1 MHANIEIAL
10 QQQRLIE
17 AGAAAALWERDEL
30 EAEAAAKRRPSPLQ
44 RRRGLT
50 EQQVA
55 DQLGI
60 SLWTVKRERKRGR
73 LGHVPDRS
81 APGPDPARTA
91 RGVPRRDHHGRPPM
105 PKPPTERPDAIA
117 GHWLSTRGNSP
128 VWCATWFDP
137 ATRQTRR
144 ASLGETD
151 FRAAR
156 LALAQFALAR
166 AEPRRARPEDTP
178 LDEILL
184 RYWEQHARHQP
195 SAEPARRGLRFWSDA
210 EVFDLLHPVAF
221 TAAVVKI
228 AALGDDAVERRSGL
242 REPLFGLFKPWRGW

>member
-10 QQQRLIE
+10 QQQQLIE
-17 AGAAAALWERDEL
+17 AGAAAEAWERDEL
-30 EAEAAAKRRPSPLQ
+30 EAKAAPKRRPPPLQ

-55 DQLGI
+55 DQLGV

-73 LGHVPDRS
+73 LGHVRIGQRRVLILPEQLAAYLAATITEGLPCPNRPQS
-81 APGPDPARTA
+81 APTPSPAIGSA
-91 RGVPRRDHHGRPPM
+91 P
-105 PKPPTERPDAIA
+105 AA
-117 GHWLSTRGNSP
+117 NSP

-184 RYWEQHARHQP
+184 RYWEQARP
-195 SAEPARRGLRFWSDA
+195 PPAERRAGAAR
-210 EVFDLLHPVAF
+210 
-221 TAAVVKI
+221 
-228 AALGDDAVERRSGL
+228 AALRGRSCCP
-242 REPLFGLFKPWRGW
+242 RSRSPN